1 MKTLNRLFLLT
12 FLTLSFVSTSFAQN
26 KTSQTEIWKQDD
38 NIYIKLAPTESS
50 ARNKNAH
57 PVELETSTLLLAL
70 ESIYIKKS
78 RRNYL
83 PLFSEAQQITLATY
97 LATGLKQAKNNQDV
111 VFVLEKEKV
120 LLGGLK
126 RDKVFVSGRAFYSEG
141 QLNIIIGE
149 YDKGRNRAYEMAYDP
164 TNQGLITYDFDY
176 GSRNKKS
183 NVKYG
188 PVEFSSDSIHFA
200 QNGRDD
206 WIAFDIDSLTT
217 EEAQLAEQ
225 PKFQP
230 QPSIDRPSNLPARQT
245 QPPSPRAQPVQT
257 PPKISEDSDLI
268 SRFVTLEE
276 LKKKGLISDEEYEK
290 KRKELLSEL

>member
-1 MKTLNRLFLLT
+1 MKTFNLLLLST
-12 FLTLSFVSTSFAQN
+12 FLTLSFISPSFAQ
-26 KTSQTEIWKQDD
+26 TSKANTEVWSQDD

-50 ARNKNAH
+50 SKISNAH

-78 RRNYL
+78 RRNYVS
-83 PLFSEAQQITLATY
+83 LFSEAQQITLATY
-97 LATGLKQAKNNQDV
+97 LATGLKKANKNQDV
-111 VFVLEKEKV
+111 VFVLEKEKL

-126 RDKVFVSGRAFYSEG
+126 RDKVFVSGRAFYADG

-149 YDKGRNRAYEMAYDP
+149 YDKARNRAYEMAYDP

-176 GSRNKKS
+176 GSRSKAS
-183 NVKYG
+183 GVKYG
-188 PVEFSSDSIHFA
+188 PVEFASESIRFA
-200 QNGRDD
+200 QNGRED
-206 WIAFDIDSLTT
+206 WIAFDINSLST

-230 QPSIDRPSNLPARQT
+230 QSTVERSSDLPARQSH
-245 QPPSPRAQPVQT
+245 PPSPRTQPVQT

-276 LKKKGLISDEEYEK
+276 LKKKGLISDQEYEK